1 MHDPAPSDHPT
12 PAAPVAPHELR
23 HLGPA
28 ARAELRHLG
37 PAARAELRRDL
48 VAQAYKIRQEHPD
61 LTIAD
66 IARRLGRSPSTVAKY
81 FTDPTATKA
90 RERKHAYR
98 GICATEGCEN
108 PTSAGDGRGR
118 AREHCRNCENASRR
132 VHTENNVIEIL
143 RRFEAETG
151 RRARSSD
158 FHPTRAHH
166 AGGETWERY
175 QRFGLALATIR
186 RVFTGG
192 FPAAAAAAYGTV
204 AARDTPAQPTDWHA
218 ECPEDGTAHHG
229 APPDQRDVPSGHD
242 EVA

>member
-1 MHDPAPSDHPT
+1 MHTPAPTDHPT
-12 PAAPVAPHELR
+12 PAAPAAPH
-23 HLGPA
+23 A
-28 ARAELRHLG
+28 VRHLG

-81 FTDPTATKA
+81 FSDPTATKA
-90 RERKHAYR
+90 RERKHTYR
-98 GICATEGCEN
+98 GACATEGCEN

-118 AREHCRNCENASRR
+118 ARERCRSCENASRR
-132 VHTENNVIEIL
+132 VHTEDSVIEVL

-158 FHPTRAHH
+158 FHPTRARQ

-175 QRFGLALATIR
+175 ERFGLALATIR

-192 FPAAAAAAYGTV
+192 FPAAAAAAY
-204 AARDTPAQPTDWHA
+204 
-218 ECPEDGTAHHG
+218 
-229 APPDQRDVPSGHD
+229 DVQPSGSTEDHEPTPGVDGDDHGWHERHEVQLHEHD
-242 EVA
+242 GPSGPDELAWDA

>member
-1 MHDPAPSDHPT
+1 MYDAPSDHQAT
-12 PAAPVAPHELR
+12 VRTAPHDVR
-23 HLGPA
+23 
-28 ARAELRHLG
+28 RLG

-98 GICATEGCEN
+98 GTCATEGCEN

-118 AREHCRNCENASRR
+118 AREHCRSCENASRR
-132 VHTENNVIEIL
+132 VHTENSVIEIL

-158 FHPTRAHH
+158 FHPTRARQ

-175 QRFGLALATIR
+175 ERFRLALATIR

-204 AARDTPAQPTDWHA
+204 AAGDALR
-218 ECPEDGTAHHG
+218 
-229 APPDQRDVPSGHD
+229 S
-242 EVA
+242 